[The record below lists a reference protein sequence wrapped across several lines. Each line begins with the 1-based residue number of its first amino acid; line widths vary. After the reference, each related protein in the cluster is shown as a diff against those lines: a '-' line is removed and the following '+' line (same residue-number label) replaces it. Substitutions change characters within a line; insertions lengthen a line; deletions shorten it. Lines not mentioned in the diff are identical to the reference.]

1 MDFFAGIAARLCYPM
16 EDLNHL
22 FAHVP
27 AVIAHRGANRR
38 APENT
43 LEAFRLA
50 LKLGAQAV
58 ELDAMLSR
66 DRVPVV
72 IHDSHLERTTD
83 GTGRVQDH
91 TWPELRELDAG
102 SKFSA
107 AFRSARIPQLQ
118 SVLEEIGREA
128 WINIE
133 LKNYTSRGDRLE
145 EVVVNLV
152 QRMGLQRKVL
162 LSSFN
167 PFSLGRAARLA
178 PQLPRGLLTMSAMPF
193 FLREGW
199 FAFVAKPQSYNLQL
213 EQSNA
218 QSIRAAHA
226 RGARVCSWT
235 VDDPADAVRLAEQ
248 GVDGII
254 TDEPD
259 VILAALGRATQ
270 SG

>member
-1 MDFFAGIAARLCYPM
+1 MN
-16 EDLNHL
+16 DLAHL
-22 FAHVP
+22 FPQIP

-50 LKLGAQAV
+50 LELGAHAI
-58 ELDAMLSR
+58 ELDVMLSR

-72 IHDSHLERTTD
+72 IHDTRLERTTD
-83 GTGRVQDH
+83 GTGQVQDRA
-91 TWPELRELDAG
+91 WAELRELDAG

-107 AFRSARIPQLQ
+107 AFRGTRIPQLQ
-118 SVLEEIGREA
+118 NVLEEIGRRA

-133 LKNYTSRGDRLE
+133 LKNYATRGDRLE
-145 EVVVNLV
+145 QVVVDLV
-152 QRMGLQRKVL
+152 VRMGLQGKVL

-167 PFSLGRAARLA
+167 PLSLGRAARLA
-178 PQLPRGLLTMSAMPF
+178 PQVPRGLLTMPSMPV

-199 FAFVAKPQSYNLQL
+199 FAFVAKPHTYNLHLDQTNL
-213 EQSNA
+213 RSV
-218 QSIRAAHA
+218 RAAHA
-226 RGARVCSWT
+226 RGARVCAWT
-235 VDDPADAVRLAEQ
+235 VNDPFDAVRLAAQ

-259 VILAALGRATQ
+259 VILAAIGRETQ
-270 SG
+270 RG